1 MNKLKAQMMFDTTN
15 IQMQQRILI
24 IDDDRELAQSIREIL
39 VEEGFRVDMASNGRE
54 GIRLQN
60 TMPYELIITDI
71 VMPEED
77 GLEVI
82 MWVRKTHPNTKLIA
96 ISGGGYFD
104 SRDYLLMAKELG
116 AKIVLCKP
124 FEIKSLLS
132 GVRRL
137 LGIEKPA

>member
-1 MNKLKAQMMFDTTN
+1 MMFDTTN

>member
-1 MNKLKAQMMFDTTN
+1 MFDTTN

-39 VEEGFRVDMASNGRE
+39 VDEGFRVDMASNGRE